1 MPGTATGAG
10 GVATTVAG
18 YATTAVAAGQYLG
31 ETVVVFPCRLTAV
44 KVHGAT
50 AGTGAGTTVVDLLK
64 NGVSVW
70 ATAANRP
77 TLAATA
83 TGEFASTRPN
93 RGTTCNPGDRL
104 SWQVAAISSTGHA
117 RLAASAALE
126 AP

>member
-1 MPGTATGAG
+1 
-10 GVATTVAG
+10 V
-18 YATTAVAAGQYLG
+18 Y
-31 ETVVVFPCRLTAV
+31 
-44 KVHGAT
+44 GAT

-70 ATAANRP
+70 SAPASRP
-77 TLAATA
+77 TLAATS

-93 RGTTCNPGDRL
+93 RGAACNPGDRL

-117 RLAASAALE
+117 RLACAAALE